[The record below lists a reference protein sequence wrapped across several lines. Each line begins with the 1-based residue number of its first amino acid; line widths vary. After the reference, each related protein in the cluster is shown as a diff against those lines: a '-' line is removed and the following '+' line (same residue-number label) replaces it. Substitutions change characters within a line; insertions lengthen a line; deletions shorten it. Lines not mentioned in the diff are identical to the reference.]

1 MVYQIKNGSV
11 ELGANVILRKINFEI
26 RGNEKIAIVGRN
38 GCGKTTLIKLIAGE
52 IELTKIE
59 GEDSFIAKSARLEIG
74 YLKQNPFDNLD
85 LSVDESMQEVF
96 ASILEKKK
104 RIDVLL
110 ALMEAGKSSLED
122 VELYTR
128 LHEEFETQGGYF
140 YEKDYNI
147 LLKGFGFSLDD
158 KHRRLSEFSGGQLT
172 KLGFIKLLLSK
183 PDVLLLDEPTN
194 HLDINS
200 VEWLEGYLKSY
211 PRAVVIVSHD
221 RMFLDNTVDVVYE
234 IEYGETTRYTGN
246 YSNFVKQKEAHFL
259 ERQKA
264 YKLQQAEIA
273 RLRALIEKFRGTPT
287 KVSMTDSK
295 LKQIEHMVKIDEP
308 RKFDTKTFVATF
320 TPNRETGKDV
330 FTAKNLVI
338 GYTSPLAKISFVQ
351 AKKQRIGIIGGNGLG
366 KSTFLKTIMGA
377 VPKLSG
383 NYEFGWQVDVGY
395 FDQQMAQYSS
405 NKTVLDDFWD
415 LFPNLTETEARNALG
430 AFMFSGE
437 DVFKTVDMLSGGEKV
452 RLALCKIL
460 QKKPNFLILDEP
472 TNHMD
477 MIGKET
483 LENML
488 SAFEGTILF
497 VSHDRYFVKKLANAL
512 LVFDGYGAVLY
523 DYNYDEY
530 LLKKSEGTLPSTSKS
545 DVVVQEKNESLKKGK
560 EAYLAGKEKAKA
572 EKRLIKLNEK
582 MEALDLEISNKYLE
596 MQSDEVTSDYLRLCE
611 LENEIQALEDSMLK
625 IIDEIDGLEK
635 FLLEGK

>member
-38 GCGKTTLIKLIAGE
+38 GSGKTTLLKLISGE
-52 IELTKIE
+52 VELTKIE

-246 YSNFVKQKEAHFL
+246 YSNFVKQKEARFL

-530 LLKKSEGTLPSTSKS
+530 LLKKSEGTLPSASKS

-582 MEALDLEISNKYLE
+582 MEALDLEISNKHLE
-596 MQSDEVTSDYLRLCE
+596 MQSDEVTSDYLKLCE
-611 LENEIQALEDSMLK
+611 LENEIQALEDSMLE

>member
-1 MVYQIKNGSV
+1 MVYQIKNGAV
-11 ELGANVILRKINFEI
+11 EFGASVILRKVNFEI
-26 RGNEKIAIVGRN
+26 RDNEKIAIVGRN
-38 GCGKTTLIKLIAGE
+38 GCGKTTLLKLISGE
-52 IELTKIE
+52 VELTKIE

-104 RIDVLL
+104 RIDALL
-110 ALMEAGKSSLED
+110 ALMEAGKASLED

-147 LLKGFGFSLDD
+147 LLQGFGFSLDD

-194 HLDINS
+194 HLDITS
-200 VEWLEGYLKSY
+200 VEWLEGYLKDY
-211 PRAVVIVSHD
+211 RRAVVIVSHD
-221 RMFLDNTVDVVYE
+221 RMFIDKVCQVVYE

-246 YSNFVKQKEAHFL
+246 YSAFVKAKEANFL

-264 YKLQQAEIA
+264 YKLQQAEIL
-273 RLRALIEKFRGTPT
+273 RLRTLIEKFRGTPT

-308 RKFDTKTFVATF
+308 RKFDSKTFRASF
-320 TPNRETGKDV
+320 TPKREAGKEV
-330 FTAKNLVI
+330 FVAKNLVV
-338 GYTSPLAKISFVQ
+338 GYDTPLAKINMTEF
-351 AKKQRIGIIGGNGLG
+351 KKQKIGIIGGNGLG
-366 KSTFLKTIMGA
+366 KSTFLKTITGA
-377 VPKLSG
+377 IQKISG
-383 NYEFGWQVDVGY
+383 DFSFGWQVDVGY

-405 NKTVLDDFWD
+405 TKTVLDDFWD
-415 LFPNLTETEARNALG
+415 TYPNLCETEARGALG

-437 DVFKTVDMLSGGEKV
+437 DVFKTVDMLSGGERV

-460 QKKPNFLILDEP
+460 QTKPNLLILDEP

-483 LENML
+483 LEKML
-488 SAFEGTILF
+488 SEFDGAILF
-497 VSHDRYFVKKLANAL
+497 VSHDRYFVKKLAEAL
-512 LVFDGYGAVLY
+512 LVFEKDSCTFY
-523 DYNYDEY
+523 DYTYDEY
-530 LLKKSEGTLPSTSKS
+530 SLKKAEGTLPSANTEFGASREITK
-545 DVVVQEKNESLKKGK
+545 EGPKKGK
-560 EAYLAGKEKAKA
+560 ESYLASKEKAKL
-572 EKRLIKLNEK
+572 ERRLIKLNER
-582 MEALDLEISNKYLE
+582 MEALDAEIISKKAE
-596 MQSDEVTSDYLRLCE
+596 MTSDDITSDYVRLCQLSEEIESLEGE
-611 LENEIQALEDSMLK
+611 LFEILEE
-625 IIDEIDGLEK
+625 IDEIEK
-635 FLLEGK
+635 NL